1 MAYRYDQPDNLVA
14 LLEGSVEKFT
24 QNSLFGTKN
33 RAGNYEWVTYGE
45 VGRRVDH
52 LRGGLARIGIKKGDA
67 VGIIAN
73 NRTEW
78 AVCAFA
84 TYGLGARFI
93 PMYENELPRTWQYII
108 NDGNVRALFVASP
121 DIRDQINDFSDEI
134 EGLEEI
140 TLIDGQGEATLH
152 ALEQIGRA
160 HPISAIHPSPDDI
173 AVLIYTSGT
182 TGNPKGVLLS
192 HGNFTT
198 NFQAGGALFPELG
211 PDTRSLCILPWAHS
225 FGQTA
230 ELYNLIQSGG
240 SMAFMGDV
248 TTLAEDMATVRPT
261 LLVAVPR
268 VFNKIHD
275 GLWAKMRTTGG
286 LAEALFTMGVQSAR
300 KRRELAQKGQTRLLV
315 DLKFKLADRIVF
327 SKIRQRFGGRLRT
340 AITGSATMNVEIG
353 RFFDDLGIPVYDC
366 YGLTETAPAVTMNC
380 PAAHR
385 PGSVGRPIDQV
396 AVRIDKRFVDAGA
409 DDGEI
414 IVYGPNVMQGYH
426 NKPDATREVMT
437 EDGGFCTGDRG
448 WLDSDG
454 FLYITG
460 RIKEQYKLENG
471 KYVFPSTMEEEI
483 KLVPWVE
490 NAMVYGDGRPF
501 NVCLIVPDVEV
512 LGAYAREN
520 RIPGDPVKLVA
531 DSAVQTMIA
540 EAVTASLSQKFGRY
554 EIPKR
559 FLFLAENFSLESG
572 SLTQTMKLKRSS
584 VLNQYQAQLDA
595 LYA

>member
-1 MAYRYDQPDNLVA
+1 
-14 LLEGSVEKFT
+14 
-24 QNSLFGTKN
+24 
-33 RAGNYEWVTYGE
+33 
-45 VGRRVDH
+45 
-52 LRGGLARIGIKKGDA
+52 
-67 VGIIAN
+67 
-73 NRTEW
+73 
-78 AVCAFA
+78 
-84 TYGLGARFI
+84 
-93 PMYENELPRTWQYII
+93 LPRTWQYII
-108 NDGNVRALFVASP
+108 NDGNVRVLFVASP
-121 DIRDQINDFSDEI
+121 DIRDQIKGFSDQI
-134 EGLEEI
+134 EGLGKI
-140 TLIDGQGEATLH
+140 MLIDGQGEATLH

-160 HPISAIHPSPDDI
+160 HPIPAIHPSPHDI

-182 TGNPKGVLLS
+182 TGDPKGVLLS

-230 ELYNLIQSGG
+230 ELYNLIQFGG

-275 GLWAKMRTTGG
+275 GLWAKMRATGG
-286 LAEALFTMGVQSAR
+286 LAHALFTMGVESAR
-300 KRRELAQKGQTRLLV
+300 KRRKLAQKGRNRLLV

-340 AITGSATMNVEIG
+340 SITGSATMNVEIG

-396 AVRIDKRFVDAGA
+396 TVRIDKRFVDAGA

-426 NKPDATREVMT
+426 NKPDVTRNVMT
-437 EDGGFCTGDRG
+437 EDGGFRTGDRG

-540 EAVTASLSQKFGRY
+540 DAVTASLSEKFGRY

-559 FLFLAENFSLESG
+559 FLFLSENFSLESG
-572 SLTQTMKLKRSS
+572 SLTQTMKLKRRS
-584 VLNQYQAQLDA
+584 VLRQYQAQLDD
-595 LYA
+595 LYG